1 MPTCHNVH
9 VSYRPRVTQVPIFK
23 IPGRTF
29 PVDIMYAKSPADD
42 YVEAAVKQ
50 VRDLRH
56 ISANSFVNL
65 G

>member
-1 MPTCHNVH
+1 MPSCHNVH

-29 PVDIMYAKSPADD
+29 PVDVMYAKSPADD

-50 VRDLRH
+50 VGE
-56 ISANSFVNL
+56 FFC
-65 G
+65 